1 MNDFVQGIKN
11 FVIVMILIGCLFAVI
26 IQWNALVPAM
36 DTFATA
42 NWTSSVYANDS
53 GTGQFIASSWK
64 YIMFLVIPGGIIA
77 MIVYAAKRKGT
88 R

>member
-1 MNDFVQGIKN
+1 MNDFVQGIIN
-11 FVIVMILIGCLFAVI
+11 FVWVMILIGLLFVVI
-26 IQWNALVPAM
+26 IQWNALAPSM

-42 NWTSSVYANDS
+42 NWTDAVYENDS